1 MTSIDAS
8 DYIVSQTRDNISV
21 LLSLGRLSPEDA
33 RDILAKIPVVKSPLS
48 HLDSAASYDRPPS
61 DRSVVSSLA
70 RPQPPPLPGSR
81 DYIFRAKAIWGYNE
95 DRKASNTGDII
106 EVVDD
111 KDSGWW
117 RGRLR
122 GSEGMFPSSY
132 VEKLPPPIPST
143 PKPTPSR
150 NSSSYP
156 EKMPSFPNYQNPPY
170 PAPSPYP
177 YPQQNAYFNPPAPP
191 PQNGPYP
198 QYQAPPQGP
207 PPTVVVA
214 PAENQQQSGGK
225 KHGIFGG
232 GIGNTAESVSAPF
245 PLPSSS
251 IEPSSE
257 L

>member
-1 MTSIDAS
+1 
-8 DYIVSQTRDNISV
+8 
-21 LLSLGRLSPEDA
+21 
-33 RDILAKIPVVKSPLS
+33 
-48 HLDSAASYDRPPS
+48 
-61 DRSVVSSLA
+61 
-70 RPQPPPLPGSR
+70 
-81 DYIFRAKAIWGYNE
+81 
-95 DRKASNTGDII
+95 
-106 EVVDD
+106 
-111 KDSGWW
+111 
-117 RGRLR
+117 
-122 GSEGMFPSSY
+122 MFPSSY

-177 YPQQNAYFNPPAPP
+177 YPQQNTYFNPPAPP

-232 GIGNTAESVSAPF
+232 GIGNTVSTDIFQMSHVVPNTISSLLILLQAESVSAPVRYF
-245 PLPSSS
+245 CPTVVHCHN
-251 IEPSSE
+251 
-257 L
+257 